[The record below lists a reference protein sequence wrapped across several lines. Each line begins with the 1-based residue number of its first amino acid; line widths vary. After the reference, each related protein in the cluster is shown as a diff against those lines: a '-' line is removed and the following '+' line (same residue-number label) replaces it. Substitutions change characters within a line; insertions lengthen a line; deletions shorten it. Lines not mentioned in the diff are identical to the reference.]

1 MPYYPPATPY
11 QRLLDWA
18 KDQHNFI
25 GRKARR
31 SMMQQYGP
39 RAIADFEA
47 RLARVGAGD
56 VCLDLGANLGL
67 FTEKLART
75 GALVH
80 AYEPDPY
87 AFDIAFKR
95 VGHLPNVVLHP
106 EAVAMTGG
114 TFTMR
119 RSVKFDRKPAAA
131 TGSSTIVF
139 DSPKKFKSD
148 GFDVTVRAFRD
159 VLAGIGRP
167 VAIVKMDIEGA
178 EFDILRDIFANPAD
192 FDIDALYCETH
203 ERSVYAEFAEIDRMR
218 RASDALARPHI
229 NLYWP

>member
-1 MPYYPPATPY
+1 MPYYPPQTVY
-11 QRLLDWA
+11 QRLLDRA

-31 SMMQQYGP
+31 EMMGQYGP
-39 RAIADFEA
+39 RALAEFDE
-47 RLARVGAGD
+47 RLKGLGPDD
-56 VCLDLGANLGL
+56 VCLDLGANLGV
-67 FTEKLART
+67 FTEKLAKT

-80 AYEPDPY
+80 AFEPDPY
-87 AFDIAFKR
+87 AYDIAQKR
-95 VGHLPNVVLHP
+95 VGHLPNVVLHNQ
-106 EAVAMTGG
+106 AVAQQGG

-139 DSPKKFKSD
+139 DNPKKFKAE

-159 VLAGIGRP
+159 VLADIGRP
-167 VAIVKMDIEGA
+167 IALVKMDIEGA
-178 EFDILRDIFANPAD
+178 EFDILRDVFAHPQD
-192 FDIDALYCETH
+192 FAIDALFCETH

-218 RASDALARPHI
+218 RQSGALAHPYI

>member
-1 MPYYPPATPY
+1 MPYYAPKTLY
-11 QRLLDWA
+11 QRLLDVA

-31 SMMQQYGP
+31 SMMQQYGH

-47 RLARVGAGD
+47 RLAGVGPGD
-56 VCLDLGANLGL
+56 TCLDLGANLGV

-75 GALVH
+75 GARVH

-87 AFDIAFKR
+87 AFDIASKR
-95 VGHLPNVVLHP
+95 VAAYPNVTLHNQ
-106 EAVAMTGG
+106 AVAFKGG

-139 DSPKKFKSD
+139 NDPKKFKAD
-148 GFDVTVRAFRD
+148 GFDVQVVAFRD
-159 VLAGIGRP
+159 VLAALGP

-178 EFDILRDIFANPAD
+178 EFDILRDIFAHPGD

-218 RASDALARPHI
+218 RASETMTRPHV

>member
-1 MPYYPPATPY
+1 MPYYPPQTLY
-11 QRLLDWA
+11 QRLLDRA

-56 VCLDLGANLGL
+56 VCLDLGANLGV

-75 GALVH
+75 GATVH
-80 AYEPDPY
+80 AFEPDPY
-87 AFDIAFKR
+87 AYDIAFKR
-95 VGHLPNVVLHP
+95 VGHLPNVFLHP
-106 EAVAMTGG
+106 AAVAMTGG
-114 TFTMR
+114 TLTMR

-139 DSPKKFKSD
+139 DNPKKFKSD
-148 GFDVTVRAFRD
+148 GFAVTVRAFRD
-159 VLAGIGRP
+159 VLAEIGRS

-178 EFDILRDIFANPAD
+178 EFDILRDIFANPQAY
-192 FDIDALYCETH
+192 DIDALYCETH

-218 RASDALARPHI
+218 RESEMLARPHI

>member
-1 MPYYPPATPY
+1 MPYYPPQTIY

-31 SMMQQYGP
+31 RMMHEYGP
-39 RAIADFEA
+39 RAVAEFEA
-47 RLARVGAGD
+47 RLAGMGPGD
-56 VCLDLGANLGL
+56 VCLDLGANLGV
-67 FTEKLART
+67 FTEKLAQT

-87 AFDIAFKR
+87 AFDIAYKR
-95 VGHLPNVVLHP
+95 VGHLPNVVLHN
-106 EAVAMTGG
+106 EAVAVTGG

-119 RSVKFDRKPAAA
+119 RSVKFDRRPAAA
-131 TGSSTIVF
+131 TAGSTIVF
-139 DSPKKFKSD
+139 TDPKKFKAD
-148 GFDVTVRAFRD
+148 GFDVTVRSFRD
-159 VLAGIGRP
+159 VLAEIGRP

-178 EFDILRDIFANPAD
+178 EFDILRDIFAHPAE

-218 RASDALARPHI
+218 RASEDMARPHV

>member
-1 MPYYPPATPY
+1 MPYYPPQTLY
-11 QRLLDWA
+11 QRLLDIA

-31 SMMQQYGP
+31 SMMHQYGP

-47 RLARVGAGD
+47 RLATVGPGD
-56 VCLDLGANLGL
+56 VCIDLGANLGV

-87 AFDIAFKR
+87 AYDIAQKR
-95 VGHLPNVVLHP
+95 VGHLPNVVLHNA
-106 EAVAMTGG
+106 AVAMTGG
-114 TFTMR
+114 TLPMR
-119 RSVKFDRKPAAA
+119 RSVKFARKPAAA

-139 DSPKKFKSD
+139 NDPKKFGTD
-148 GFDVTVRAFRD
+148 TFDVTVHAFRD
-159 VLAGIGRP
+159 VIADIGQP
-167 VAIVKMDIEGA
+167 IAIVKMDIEGA
-178 EFDILRDIFANPAD
+178 EFDILRDVFAHPAD
-192 FDIDALYCETH
+192 FDIAALYCETH

-218 RASDALARPHI
+218 RASETLARPHI

>member
-1 MPYYPPATPY
+1 MPYYAPQTLY
-11 QRLLDWA
+11 QRLLDVA

-31 SMMQQYGP
+31 SMMHQYGP
-39 RAIADFEA
+39 RALADFEA
-47 RLARVGAGD
+47 RLAGIGPQD
-56 VCLDLGANLGL
+56 VCLDLGANLGV

-75 GALVH
+75 GATVH

-87 AFDIAFKR
+87 AYDIAHKR
-95 VGHLPNVVLHP
+95 VGHLPNVILHN

-114 TFTMR
+114 VLPMR

-139 DSPKKFKSD
+139 NDPKKFKAD
-148 GFDVTVRAFRD
+148 TFDVTVRAFRD
-159 VLAGIGRP
+159 VIAGIGRP

-178 EFDILRDIFANPAD
+178 EFDILRDVFAHPGD
-192 FDIDALYCETH
+192 FDVGAIYCETH

-218 RASDALARPHI
+218 RASETLLRPHI

>member
-1 MPYYPPATPY
+1 MPYYPPQTVY

-18 KDQHNFI
+18 KDLHNFI

-31 SMMQQYGP
+31 EMMHQYGP
-39 RAIADFEA
+39 RAVAEFDA
-47 RLARVGAGD
+47 RLAGVGPGD
-56 VCLDLGANLGL
+56 VCLDLGANLGV

-80 AYEPDPY
+80 AYEPDPH
-87 AFDIAFKR
+87 AFAIAQKR
-95 VGHLPNVVLHP
+95 VGHLPNVILHN

-114 TFTMR
+114 TLALR
-119 RSVKFDRKPAAA
+119 RSVKFGRKPDVA
-131 TGSSTIVF
+131 TGASTVVF
-139 DSPKKFKSD
+139 SNPKKFD
-148 GFDVTVRAFRD
+148 ETGIAVTVRAFRD

-178 EFDILRDIFANPAD
+178 EFDILRDIFAHPAD
-192 FDIDALYCETH
+192 FDIDAIYCETH
-203 ERSVYAEFAEIDRMR
+203 ERSVYAEFSEIDRMR
-218 RASDALARPHI
+218 RASETMARPHV

>member
-1 MPYYPPATPY
+1 MPYYPPQTLY
-11 QRLLDWA
+11 QRVLDWA

-31 SMMQQYGP
+31 EMMGQYGP

-47 RLARVGAGD
+47 RLASVGPDD
-56 VCLDLGANLGL
+56 VCIDLGANLGV

-95 VGHLPNVVLHP
+95 VGNLPNVVLHN
-106 EAVAMTGG
+106 EAVAMKGG

-139 DSPKKFKSD
+139 DNPKKFKSE

-159 VLAGIGRP
+159 VLAMIARP
-167 VAIVKMDIEGA
+167 IAIVKMDIEGA
-178 EFDILRDIFANPAD
+178 EFDILRDVFANPQD
-192 FDIDALYCETH
+192 FDIAALYCETH
-203 ERSVYAEFAEIDRMR
+203 ERSVYPEFAEIDRMR
-218 RASDALARPHI
+218 KQSDSMAKPHV

>member
-1 MPYYPPATPY
+1 MPYYAPQTMY
-11 QRLLDWA
+11 QRLLDVA

-47 RLARVGAGD
+47 RLASVGPGD
-56 VCLDLGANLGL
+56 MCIDLGANLGV

-75 GALVH
+75 GAWVH
-80 AYEPDPY
+80 AFEPDPY
-87 AFDIAFKR
+87 AYDIAQKR
-95 VGHLPNVVLHP
+95 VGHLPNVTLHN

-114 TFTMR
+114 TLPMR

-131 TGSSTIVF
+131 TGSSSIVF
-139 DSPKKFKSD
+139 NNPKKFKADS
-148 GFDVTVRAFRD
+148 FDVTVRAFRD
-159 VLAGIGRP
+159 VMAGMGQP

-178 EFDILRDIFANPAD
+178 EFDILRDIFAHPAD
-192 FDIDALYCETH
+192 FDIAALYCETH

-218 RASDALARPHI
+218 RESETLARPHI

>member
-1 MPYYPPATPY
+1 MPYYPPQTLY

-31 SMMQQYGP
+31 EMMHQYGP
-39 RAIADFEA
+39 RAVAEFEA
-47 RLARVGAGD
+47 RLATIGPDD
-56 VCLDLGANLGL
+56 VCIDFGANLGL
-67 FTEKLART
+67 FTEKLAAT

-95 VGHLPNVVLHP
+95 VGHLPNVILHNQ
-106 EAVAMTGG
+106 AVAAQGG
-114 TFTMR
+114 SFMLR
-119 RSVKFDRKPAAA
+119 RSVKFGRKPAAA

-139 DSPKKFKSD
+139 NNPKKFD
-148 GFDVTVRAFRD
+148 DTGIEVTVRSFRD
-159 VLAGIGRP
+159 VLAEIGRP

-178 EFDILRDIFANPAD
+178 EFDILRDIFANPDAY
-192 FDIDALYCETH
+192 DIQALYCETH

-218 RASDALARPHI
+218 VQSDSLAKPHV

>member
-1 MPYYPPATPY
+1 MPYYPPQTLY
-11 QRLLDWA
+11 QRLLDVA

-31 SMMQQYGP
+31 SMMQQYGH
-39 RAIADFEA
+39 RAIAEFEE
-47 RLARVGAGD
+47 RLKGVGPGD
-56 VCLDLGANLGL
+56 TCLDLGANLGV

-75 GALVH
+75 GATVH

-87 AFDIAFKR
+87 AFDIAQKR
-95 VGHLPNVVLHP
+95 VASFPNVTLHNQ
-106 EAVAMTGG
+106 AVAFTGG

-139 DSPKKFKSD
+139 NDPKKFKAD
-148 GFDVTVRAFRD
+148 GFEVKVVAFRD
-159 VLAGIGRP
+159 VLASLGR

-178 EFDILRDIFANPAD
+178 EFDILRDIFAHPAD

-218 RASDALARPHI
+218 RQSETMARPHV

>member
-1 MPYYPPATPY
+1 MPYYPPQTPY
-11 QRLLDWA
+11 QRLLDRA
-18 KDQHNFI
+18 KDLHNFI

-31 SMMQQYGP
+31 EMMHQYGP
-39 RAIADFEA
+39 RAVAEFEA
-47 RLARVGAGD
+47 RLKRVGPGD
-56 VCLDLGANLGL
+56 VCLDLGANLGV
-67 FTEKLART
+67 FTEKLAAT

-87 AFDIAFKR
+87 AFEIAQKR
-95 VGHLPNVVLHP
+95 VGHLPNVILHN
-106 EAVAMTGG
+106 EAVAATSG
-114 TFTMR
+114 TLTLR
-119 RSVKFDRKPAAA
+119 RSVKFARKPAAA

-139 DSPKKFKSD
+139 SNPKKFD
-148 GFDVTVRAFRD
+148 ETGIPVTVRSFRD

-167 VAIVKMDIEGA
+167 IAIVKMDIEGA
-178 EFDILRDIFANPAD
+178 EFDILRDIFAHPAD

-218 RASDALARPHI
+218 RASETMSRPHV

>member
-1 MPYYPPATPY
+1 MPYYPPQTVY

-31 SMMQQYGP
+31 EMMGQYGP
-39 RAIADFEA
+39 RALAEFET
-47 RLARVGAGD
+47 RLASIGPDD
-56 VCLDLGANLGL
+56 VCIDLGANLGV

-87 AFDIAFKR
+87 AFEIAHKR
-95 VGHLPNVVLHP
+95 VGHLPNVVLHN

-119 RSVKFDRKPAAA
+119 RSHKFDRKPAAA
-131 TGSSTIVF
+131 TGNSTIVF
-139 DSPKKFKSD
+139 SDPKKFKSE

-159 VLAGIGRP
+159 VLAEIARP
-167 VAIVKMDIEGA
+167 IAIVKMDIEGA
-178 EFDILRDIFANPAD
+178 EFDILRDIFANPQD
-192 FDIDALYCETH
+192 FDIAALYCETH
-203 ERSVYAEFAEIDRMR
+203 ERSVYAEYAEIDRMR
-218 RASDALARPHI
+218 RQSDSMAKPHV